1 MSYERKKKKGKST
14 GTKKDCG
21 AEAHDDVF
29 DHNAL
34 SNKQRT
40 YSGSH
45 SAQLLLF
52 AA

>member
-1 MSYERKKKKGKST
+1 MGKEKKRGKST

-21 AEAHDDVF
+21 AEAHADVF
-29 DHNAL
+29 DHNAF

-45 SAQLLLF
+45 SAQLLF